1 MGAFEQGNN
10 AELCFK
16 KITWGVCDEVG
27 QEQSQVLPVQEVKN
41 GASVYLQP
49 AIAHECCHNV
59 FGVFQSYVS
68 DLKTAIFTGQ
78 AHTLLRAVSI
88 GTITK

>member
-59 FGVFQSYVS
+59 FRVFQSYTFRSENS
-68 DLKTAIFTGQ
+68 DFHWAGSYIAQGS
-78 AHTLLRAVSI
+78 VNWYNN
-88 GTITK
+88 